1 MNSKESLRSK
11 IYTSIVMIGLFLVL
25 GITAADAITNS
36 DKISSKTQQ
45 LESKEV
51 ITIERT
57 GR

>member
-1 MNSKESLRSK
+1 
-11 IYTSIVMIGLFLVL
+11 MIGLFLVL